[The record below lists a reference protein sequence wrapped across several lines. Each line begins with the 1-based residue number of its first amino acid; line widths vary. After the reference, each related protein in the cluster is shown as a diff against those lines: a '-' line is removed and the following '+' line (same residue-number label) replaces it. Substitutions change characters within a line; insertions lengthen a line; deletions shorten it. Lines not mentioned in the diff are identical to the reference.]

1 MNRTLQAALA
11 AILILVI
18 TFAAITICQTVAKR
32 WKVDVT
38 DQKIFT
44 LSDGS
49 KAILARLNQPI
60 TAKLYYAR
68 TAAMKATDQIQYF
81 NNYYEFVRALLEE
94 YVSASKG
101 MFNLEVIDPRPYSKD
116 EEEALQQGLR
126 RFPITQEENF
136 FFGLVVQTE
145 FGVDKSIP
153 FFSPDR
159 QNFIEYDISY
169 LIDTAITRQKKR
181 IGVLSSL
188 PVMGDDMS
196 DYMAQMMRMQGQ
208 QPTPPWT
215 IVEQMRKQYEVNRI
229 ATDANDVNDFNNV
242 DILLVVHP
250 KNLSEKTLFAIDQ
263 YVLRGG
269 RAVVC
274 VDPYC
279 FSDRPNPQM
288 RMMGPQEQN
297 SDLEPLLRT
306 WGLEMPANTF
316 AGDRALA
323 IAASVSR
330 NERPEKIIGYLG
342 LTADCF
348 NHKSVITGELNEL
361 RILFA
366 GALQEVNDV
375 RPSAQDPNASAKKE
389 AALPR
394 LKRTPLVTTTAK
406 GNTWM
411 VSSPFELSY
420 PNPTALMQKFT
431 DGTKP
436 VVMGY
441 LVTGRFTTAY
451 PNGIEVEE
459 DQKDPND
466 PNSTKKVKRR
476 IAGLTEAKS
485 DGAVIVFS
493 DVDFISNEM
502 AYQSSFFGNIVV
514 GDNSTL
520 LMNAVDDLGGSSDL
534 ISIRSRGNFRRPFV
548 VVDEIEE
555 KAERETA
562 EEVAKL
568 NAEITGYNSELQKLV
583 ASAKEGEQEVIGS
596 TLVQKRRDIELKI
609 RTAQRQLNEVK
620 LKRRERIEQLGQQ
633 LRQANMLAA
642 PAAILVVAVILG
654 VRRGVRKRHY
664 ISHASDA

>member
-1 MNRTLQAALA
+1 
-11 AILILVI
+11 
-18 TFAAITICQTVAKR
+18 
-32 WKVDVT
+32 
-38 DQKIFT
+38 
-44 LSDGS
+44 
-49 KAILARLNQPI
+49 
-60 TAKLYYAR
+60 
-68 TAAMKATDQIQYF
+68 
-81 NNYYEFVRALLEE
+81 
-94 YVSASKG
+94 
-101 MFNLEVIDPRPYSKD
+101 
-116 EEEALQQGLR
+116 
-126 RFPITQEENF
+126 
-136 FFGLVVQTE
+136 
-145 FGVDKSIP
+145 
-153 FFSPDR
+153 
-159 QNFIEYDISY
+159 
-169 LIDTAITRQKKR
+169 
-181 IGVLSSL
+181 
-188 PVMGDDMS
+188 
-196 DYMAQMMRMQGQ
+196 
-208 QPTPPWT
+208 
-215 IVEQMRKQYEVNRI
+215 
-229 ATDANDVNDFNNV
+229 
-242 DILLVVHP
+242 
-250 KNLSEKTLFAIDQ
+250 
-263 YVLRGG
+263 
-269 RAVVC
+269 
-274 VDPYC
+274 
-279 FSDRPNPQM
+279 
-288 RMMGPQEQN
+288 
-297 SDLEPLLRT
+297 
-306 WGLEMPANTF
+306 
-316 AGDRALA
+316 
-323 IAASVSR
+323 
-330 NERPEKIIGYLG
+330 
-342 LTADCF
+342 
-348 NHKSVITGELNEL
+348 
-361 RILFA
+361 
-366 GALQEVNDV
+366 
-375 RPSAQDPNASAKKE
+375 
-389 AALPR
+389 
-394 LKRTPLVTTTAK
+394 
-406 GNTWM
+406 
-411 VSSPFELSY
+411 
-420 PNPTALMQKFT
+420 MQKFT

>member
-1 MNRTLQAALA
+1 
-11 AILILVI
+11 
-18 TFAAITICQTVAKR
+18 
-32 WKVDVT
+32 
-38 DQKIFT
+38 
-44 LSDGS
+44 
-49 KAILARLNQPI
+49 
-60 TAKLYYAR
+60 
-68 TAAMKATDQIQYF
+68 
-81 NNYYEFVRALLEE
+81 
-94 YVSASKG
+94 
-101 MFNLEVIDPRPYSKD
+101 
-116 EEEALQQGLR
+116 
-126 RFPITQEENF
+126 
-136 FFGLVVQTE
+136 
-145 FGVDKSIP
+145 
-153 FFSPDR
+153 
-159 QNFIEYDISY
+159 
-169 LIDTAITRQKKR
+169 
-181 IGVLSSL
+181 
-188 PVMGDDMS
+188 
-196 DYMAQMMRMQGQ
+196 
-208 QPTPPWT
+208 
-215 IVEQMRKQYEVNRI
+215 MRKQYEVNRI
-229 ATDANDVNDFNNV
+229 ATDTNDVNDFNNV

-263 YVLRGG
+263 YVLKGG

-323 IAASVSR
+323 IAASISR